1 MRTTATKPSGKSSSI
16 EQWNDCQQSPKHLV
30 NHLNSSSNLL
40 QHDFMRQ
47 LFLNIWFAINLCGF
61 RWSNPALLNGVF
73 SLDCDAMPYPTE
85 IWGIFDCVCA
95 CLSCRLHHFLCLD
108 LLKYSFE
115 ALVLY
120 WLNHSTFCH
129 FTFKHCNILEVNIQ
143 PSLFFSAFTFYFYA
157 QRTTSDC
164 WHRSSFYL
172 YCNIHQYFSYNFLRT
187 QGQIWQE

>member
-1 MRTTATKPSGKSSSI
+1 
-16 EQWNDCQQSPKHLV
+16 
-30 NHLNSSSNLL
+30 
-40 QHDFMRQ
+40 MRQ
-47 LFLNIWFAINLCGF
+47 LFLNIWFAINLCGL

-73 SLDCDAMPYPTE
+73 SPECDAMPYPTE
-85 IWGIFDCVCA
+85 IRGIFDCLCV

-108 LLKYSFE
+108 SLKYSFE

-143 PSLFFSAFTFYFYA
+143 PFLFFTAFTFTLMHHEQHLTA
-157 QRTTSDC
+157 VSLTG
-164 WHRSSFYL
+164 HRSSFYL
-172 YCNIHQYFSYNFLRT
+172 YCKIHQYLFFSCSFLRT